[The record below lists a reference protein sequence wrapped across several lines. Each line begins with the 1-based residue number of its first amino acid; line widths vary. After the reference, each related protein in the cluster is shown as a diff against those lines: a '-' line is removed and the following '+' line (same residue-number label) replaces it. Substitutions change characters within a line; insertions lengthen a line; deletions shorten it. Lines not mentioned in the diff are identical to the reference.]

1 MYTYALLG
9 STFFAAAFPE
19 WFGDVW
25 RSMYTLFQIM
35 TLESWS
41 MGIARPVME
50 AYPAAWVY
58 FVTYVLIASYVILNI
73 VVALV
78 VSSLQEVTEKSNAK
92 KAEKVSKDKLQE
104 EMEKLQRQMEVVNSM
119 LKSMKD

>member
-9 STFFAAAFPE
+9 STFFGNEFPD
-19 WFGDVW
+19 WFGNVW
-25 RSMYTLFQIM
+25 RSMYSLFQIM

-41 MGIARPVME
+41 MGIARPVMDI
-50 AYPAAWVY
+50 YPAAWVY

-78 VSSLQEVTEKSNAK
+78 VSSLQEVTAKNEAK
-92 KAEKVSKDKLQE
+92 KSQMLSRDALRE
-104 EMEKLQRQMEVVNSM
+104 EMEKLQRQIDVVNDM
-119 LKSMKD
+119 LKNSK